1 MAEIKSVGKI
11 AVLMSLYNG
20 DVIKHVKEAVDS
32 IFNQTYDDFCLFLYL
47 DGLTD
52 EAIIDYVDGLKS
64 NEKVRVIPGL
74 VNRGLAYGLN
84 RLIESALKEGGYK
97 YFARMDADDISTPER
112 FVTQVDFFTR
122 HPEIAVVGSNC
133 VEINENGDFIF
144 NKVLPE
150 SPKELLDFSFKRSPL
165 IHPSVMFNE
174 RVIRDVKYDNSLKN
188 TQDYFLWVDLQAKGY
203 QLYNIQKN
211 LLKFRMADDFY
222 KRRGIGKIKN
232 EVKSR
237 LYAMKKL
244 NGFNL
249 RNVIYLLCLIFMRF
263 SPEFIKK
270 ICYKYLR

>member
-1 MAEIKSVGKI
+1 MAEIKYAGRI

-20 DVIKHVKEAVDS
+20 DVIKHVKEAVES
-32 IFNQTYDDFCLFLYL
+32 IFNQTYKDFCLFIYL

-52 EAIIDYVDGLKS
+52 KAIIDYIDELKS
-64 NEKVRVIPGL
+64 NEKVRVVPGL

-84 RLIESALKEGGYK
+84 RLIESALEEGNYR
-97 YFARMDADDISTPER
+97 YFARMDADDISTPDR
-112 FVTQVDFFTR
+112 FAMQVNFFTG

-133 VEINENGDFIF
+133 IEINEKGDVLF

-150 SPKELLDFSFKRSPL
+150 SPEELLAFSFKRSPL

-174 RVIRDVKYDNSLKN
+174 NVIHDVKYDDSLKN

-203 QLYNIQKN
+203 KLYNIQKY

-222 KRRGIGKIKN
+222 KRRGVGKIKN
-232 EVKSR
+232 EINSR

-244 NGFNL
+244 KGFNF
-249 RNVIYLLCLIFMRF
+249 RNVFYLTCLIIMRF

>member
-1 MAEIKSVGKI
+1 
-11 AVLMSLYNG
+11 MSLYNG
-20 DVIKHVKEAVDS
+20 DVIKHVKEAVES
-32 IFNQTYDDFCLFLYL
+32 IFNQSYKDFCLFIYL

-52 EAIIDYVDGLKS
+52 KAIIAYVDELRS
-64 NEKVRVIPGL
+64 NEKVRVVSGT

-97 YFARMDADDISTPER
+97 YFARMDADDISAPDR
-112 FVTQVDFFTR
+112 FAAQVAFFTQN
-122 HPEIAVVGSNC
+122 PKIAVVGSNC
-133 VEINENGDFIF
+133 IEINEKGEFLF

-150 SPKELLDFSFKRSPL
+150 LPEELFAFSFKRSPL

-174 RVIRDVKYDNSLKN
+174 NVIHDVKYNDSLKN

-203 QLYNIQKN
+203 QLYNIQKF

-222 KRRGIGKIKN
+222 KRRGVGKIKN
-232 EVKSR
+232 EIKSR

-244 NGFNL
+244 NGFNF
-249 RNVIYLLCLIFMRF
+249 RNVFYLMCLIIMRF